1 MILDEL
7 DLRSESFY
15 TDEISALE
23 SVPRTEE
30 GLQELLDYLDEMD
43 SLPGYKVLFE
53 DFINLLTTKKKD
65 EMKKRFLR
73 TFDVLSEDDF
83 MRKYGC

>member
-1 MILDEL
+1 MKLYDLDVC
-7 DLRSESFY
+7 SESFFS
-15 TDEISALE
+15 DEINALKNL
-23 SVPRTEE
+23 PRTEE

-43 SLPGYKVLFE
+43 SLSGYEVLFE
-53 DFINLLTTKKKD
+53 DFINLLTTEKKD